1 MIIID
6 KGVHLWTVQVE
17 RRDVQSIEAEVQP
30 LLPHL
35 VEGIHLQRLYGEGV
49 SVETPA
55 CIAFRC
61 ADGILSE
68 EDWAA
73 PPAP

>member
-1 MIIID
+1 MQEGVINEGQNIPITLAMIIID

-35 VEGIHLQRLYGEGV
+35 VEGIHLQRLYG
-49 SVETPA
+49 
-55 CIAFRC
+55 R
-61 ADGILSE
+61 
-68 EDWAA
+68 
-73 PPAP
+73 